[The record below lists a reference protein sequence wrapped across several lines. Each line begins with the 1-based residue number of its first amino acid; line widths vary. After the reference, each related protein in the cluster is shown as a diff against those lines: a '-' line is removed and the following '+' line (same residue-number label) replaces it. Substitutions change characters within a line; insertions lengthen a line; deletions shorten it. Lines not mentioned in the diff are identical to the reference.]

1 MSVKLVKQQ
10 TLRQYNVS
18 NAVVS
23 ARIEGIVPTGQLK
36 QNLANYISGKKNIAQ
51 LIEESKKN
59 YIKSTI
65 RWRLI

>member
-65 RWRLI
+65 R

>member
-1 MSVKLVKQQ
+1 MLVKLAKQQ

-36 QNLANYISGKKNIAQ
+36 QNLAIYISGKKNIAQ
-51 LIEESKKN
+51 LIEETKQSYSMN
-59 YIKSTI
+59 SI
-65 RWRLI
+65 

>member
-1 MSVKLVKQQ
+1 MSVKLAKQQ

-23 ARIEGIVPTGQLK
+23 ARIEGIVPTGQLN

-51 LIEESKKN
+51 LIEETKQSYSMN
-59 YIKSTI
+59 SIK
-65 RWRLI
+65 WWLI